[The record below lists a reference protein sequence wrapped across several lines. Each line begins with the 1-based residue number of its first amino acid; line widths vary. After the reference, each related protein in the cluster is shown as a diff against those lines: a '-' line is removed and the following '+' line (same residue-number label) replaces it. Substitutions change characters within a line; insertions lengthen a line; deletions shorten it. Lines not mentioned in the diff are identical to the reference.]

1 MSELPQKAPL
11 DGVRVIDLGGALAG
25 PPAAMSLTDQGADAI
40 GHAPG

>member
-11 DGVRVIDLGGALAG
+11 DGVRVIDLGALAG

-40 GHAPG
+40 RHAPG